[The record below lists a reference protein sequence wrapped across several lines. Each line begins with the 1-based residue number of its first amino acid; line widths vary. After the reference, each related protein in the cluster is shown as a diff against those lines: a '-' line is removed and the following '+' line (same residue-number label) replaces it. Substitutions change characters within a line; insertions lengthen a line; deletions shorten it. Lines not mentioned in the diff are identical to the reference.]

1 MENGNADSLYRLP
14 VFLTEHKLSTELQ
27 HIDASGDVTL
37 PGALGTD
44 EWQEAQQGDED
55 LQLVMRYVS
64 SANVPSGPERR
75 TLPPMVQ
82 QLLRH
87 VSRLTVIDG
96 IVCPAAKQEE
106 VWRQYHEALA
116 HA

>member
-75 TLPPMVQ
+75 TLPPM
-82 QLLRH
+82 
-87 VSRLTVIDG
+87 